1 MNVLLIGSGGRE
13 HALAWALSAS
23 PLLTKLYCA
32 PGNAGIE
39 ACAECV
45 ALDAADHDAIIDFCR
60 HACDRAGGHRAG
72 SAARRRA
79 GGRSARGGHQD
90 VRPRQGRRPSS
101 KAPKGFT
108 KALCAET
115 GIPTAAFGHFS
126 DRHAALAYLRG
137 RPVPIVIKA
146 DGLAAGKGVVVA
158 ETLQQAE
165 DGGE

>member
-23 PLLTKLYCA
+23 PLLTRLYCA

-60 HACDRAGGHRAG
+60 THAIGLVVIGPEAPLVAGLADDLRGAG
-72 SAARRRA
+72 I
-79 GGRSARGGHQD
+79 
-90 VRPRQGRRPSS
+90 
-101 KAPKGFT
+101 KAFGPGKDGAQLEGSKGFT
-108 KALCAET
+108 KALCAAK

-137 RPVPIVIKA
+137 RPLPIVIKA

-158 ETLQQAE
+158 ETLKQ
-165 DGGE
+165 